1 MSAGIYLV
9 RDDGKLVEMTEQ
21 PYESESLL
29 QELLEAYPGLLSAER
44 DRGDY
49 GTDWLTVVRQT
60 SLSLEEDRIDRWS
73 LDRLFLDRDGVPTLV
88 DIDCSSDSH
97 VRSEAIGHL
106 LNYAAN
112 LSSYWSLETM
122 LAQFEANCR
131 ETGRDPEQIFEDF
144 IGPDEDEERFWQQVK
159 TNLQAGKIRLVVVSN
174 EVSPALGRIV
184 EFLNEQMDPAEL
196 IAIEIKQYA
205 SPGGF
210 KNLVPR
216 SIGRTAEASKKK
228 APAALER
235 RRWDEASFFQ
245 EFELRQGEDEA
256 AIATRIYRW
265 CQEHE
270 AIDVVWRTGDSYGGF
285 MAQCDLE
292 CSPSGG
298 AHELFKVGIDGGF
311 EIVSSAYASWK
322 PFRRA
327 DDWTALRNRLS
338 AIGLALPPNP
348 TERRSPNFSLSTL
361 RDPVAL
367 QKVFETFDWI
377 LETAATFGDREGTG
391 RRPRPDA

>member
-9 RDDGKLVEMTEQ
+9 RDNGQLVEMTEQ

-29 QELLEAYPGLLSAER
+29 QELIETYPSLLSSGR
-44 DRGDY
+44 DSRQQG
-49 GTDWLTVVRQT
+49 WLMVMRQT

-73 LDRLFLDRDGVPTLV
+73 LDRLFLDGEGVPTLV
-88 DIDCSSDSH
+88 DIDCSNDSG

-112 LSSYWSLETM
+112 LSTYWSLDNM

-131 ETGRDPEQIFEDF
+131 DTGQDPEQIFEGF
-144 IGPDEDEERFWQQVK
+144 IGPNEDEERFWQQVK

-174 EVSPALGRIV
+174 EVSPELGRIV

-205 SPGGF
+205 SPEGF

-235 RRWDEASFFQ
+235 RRWDEDSFFQ
-245 EFELRQGEDEA
+245 EFELRQGEEEA
-256 AIATRIYRW
+256 TIAHRIYTW
-265 CQEHE
+265 CCEHE
-270 AIDVVWRTGDSYGGF
+270 AIEVVWRTGDSYGGF
-285 MAQCDLE
+285 IAQCKLARMG
-292 CSPSGG
+292 SVPP
-298 AHELFKVGIDGGF
+298 HELFKVGIDGGF
-311 EIVSSAYASWK
+311 EIVSSTYAAWP
-322 PFRRA
+322 PFRRTE
-327 DDWTALRNRLS
+327 DWVALRNRVS

-348 TERRSPNFSLSTL
+348 AERRSPNFSLSTL
-361 RDPVAL
+361 RDSVAL
-367 QKVFETFDWI
+367 EKVFETFEWI
-377 LETAATFGDREGTG
+377 LDVSESFGS
-391 RRPRPDA
+391 